1 MDDLIEKV
9 IEKLKARQAAN
20 KSLSLNELPSP
31 PSKQLFIDYG
41 CIIIK
46 DTSIQLIKDLYSLN
60 NDNPWV
66 PWILKGIDYDVRFYF
81 QINERIINF
90 VPRLMVLDWPIN
102 FIASRNSLIVAN
114 YNKLISRRDIAALP
128 DNAILIKTVGQSLTD
143 ESLETCDKKHIKI
156 KIRTEENCIWLK

>member
-1 MDDLIEKV
+1 MDNLVQKV
-9 IEKLKARQAAN
+9 IEKLTERQKAN
-20 KSLSLNELPSP
+20 KVLSFNDLPSP
-31 PSKQLFIDYG
+31 PSEQLFIDYG
-41 CIIIK
+41 CIVVQN
-46 DTSIQLIKDLYSLN
+46 TSIQLIKDLYSLN
-60 NDNPWV
+60 NDNLWV
-66 PWILKGIDYDVRFYF
+66 SWILSGINYDVRFYF

-114 YNKLISRRDIAALP
+114 YNKLISRRDIAVLP
-128 DNAILIKTVGQSLTD
+128 DNAILIKTVGQTLTD